1 MSADDPVPTP
11 GPLRDFGPRTRAIL
25 GVHTLFRKIEEQMEQ
40 MNTDPPL
47 TKPERHL
54 VVALSQPARMGAL
67 AQELQTVPSSIT
79 AMADALEAKGLIGRQ
94 RDPDDRRAW
103 RLFLTEDG
111 QRLRHWM
118 ADRAA
123 TIFTEATGL
132 PETDI
137 DTLAHLLAE
146 VSETP
151 YRDSACAGEM

>member
-1 MSADDPVPTP
+1 MSSEDFIPTP
-11 GPLRDFGPRTRAIL
+11 GPLMDLGPRTRAIL
-25 GVHTLFRKIEEQMEQ
+25 GVHMLFRKIEEQLEALS
-40 MNTDPPL
+40 TEPAL

-54 VVALSQPARMGAL
+54 LVVLSQPTRMGAL

-79 AMADALEAKGLIGRQ
+79 AIADSLEAKGLIGRQ

-123 TIFTEATGL
+123 AIFTEATGL
-132 PETDI
+132 PDDDI
-137 DTLAHLLAE
+137 DTLARLLAE
-146 VSETP
+146 VSEAP
-151 YRDSACAGEM
+151 YRSIDCAGEI